1 MEVLLLYLIVINT
14 LSFLIYGYD
23 KFMAKNKKRRVS
35 EFSLLLLGGLGGI
48 VGGIVGMYF
57 FKHKTNKFS
66 FLLIFYTVVVIEVVI
81 LFCVLTTNP
90 VIL

>member
-1 MEVLLLYLIVINT
+1 
-14 LSFLIYGYD
+14 
-23 KFMAKNKKRRVS
+23 MAKNKKRRVS

-48 VGGIVGMYF
+48 VGGIVGVYF